1 MNTGCFAVATEL
13 GDVAVRLHGA
23 GPLVVT
29 LHANPGDGRDFDAV
43 AGRLSQRN
51 TVAVIDWPGYGD
63 SAAVDPSKVTAP
75 ALAQI
80 LGVLMEAILARVE
93 QRSAVLVG
101 NSVGGYAALRQALEH
116 PERVT
121 GLVLIAP
128 GGFTRLTPINRA
140 LCQMM
145 STPAIARWLAGP
157 LASGYTWRRTPASR
171 AALRRAY
178 ALRRDPQRLGVYCAI
193 WKSFLDPAHDLRRRV
208 GSLGVPVLLTWGWGD
223 PVLSRFADGRRAARL
238 MPAARLHSFWSGH
251 EPHAEVPERWLAV
264 VSPFLHALPATR
276 GAR

>member
-1 MNTGCFAVATEL
+1 MNTECFAVRTEL

-23 GPLVVT
+23 GSLVVL

-43 AGRLSQRN
+43 LGPLARRN
-51 TVAVIDWPGYGD
+51 ALAVIDWPGSGD
-63 SAAVDPSKVTAP
+63 SAAVDPSRVTAP

-80 LGVLMEAILARVE
+80 LDVLLEAILARVGE
-93 QRSAVLVG
+93 RSAVLVG
-101 NSVGGYAALRQALEH
+101 NSVGGYAGLCQALEH
-116 PERVT
+116 PERVR

-140 LCQMM
+140 FCQMM
-145 STPAIARWLAGP
+145 GTPGIARWLAGP
-157 LASGYTWRRTPASR
+157 LASGYTWRRTATSR

-193 WKSFLDPAHDLRRRV
+193 WKSFLDPAHDLRPRV
-208 GSLGVPVLLTWGWGD
+208 ASLGVPVLLTWGWGD
-223 PVLSRFADGRRAARL
+223 PVLSRFGDGRRAARL
-238 MPAARLHSFWSGH
+238 IPAAKLHSFWSGH

-264 VSPFLHALPATR
+264 VSRFLEALPATH